1 MRCLLSRLTL
11 KHRIS
16 FSTLRPLT
24 SRGYRLEWQGRRVLL
39 KDEEVRAVF
48 RNVASVDE
56 VEEVVEARRGI
67 WGDRNGGKPDT
78 WVSASSMSTES
89 SKTDS
94 ETTSKQKPDKRSAN
108 MEAQS
113 TKRRKLDDGEDA
125 PLPVY
130 ATKFDEEELK
140 AEERRPK
147 RKVAVMLGYSGTGYK
162 GMQLAP
168 DQKTIEGD
176 LFKAFVQ
183 AGAISKANADDP
195 KKSSFVRCARTDKG
209 VHAAG
214 NIISLKLIIEDEK
227 IVEKINEALAPQI
240 RVWGFERTNNS
251 FSAYQLC
258 DSRIYE
264 YLIPTHSFLPP
275 HPSSWLARKC
285 KEWAEK
291 KDDVAQ
297 WEARQEEVKDYWE
310 KVDEQMIQPI
320 LMEYDESVRR
330 VLQRA
335 LYLTAERQANRQ
347 GKEDGVVTNS
357 KEDEDYSEL
366 DDEEQADDAKA
377 EAAEPEMND
386 NSSSAQVVVAQAG
399 TIPEALQKDDFV
411 ERENNTSAERMEL
424 SEDAVQKTDGTAE
437 TTSKDQQEPSTMH
450 PDRLS
455 RMQPAA
461 RKAKTSSAPTAAP
474 ATKSVSKPAS
484 NITEEQ
490 REARRQ
496 RHKIIAE
503 GVKRLRA
510 AYVAAKRAYRIP
522 DRRKQRLQ
530 DTLDL
535 YLGTR
540 NFHNYTVLKVF
551 DDPSAR
557 RVIKSFQV
565 NPQPILIDGT
575 EWLSLKVHGQ
585 SFMMHQIRKM
595 VGMAA
600 LIVRCGCDPSRIVQS
615 YSAANMSIPKAP
627 ALGLLLE
634 RPVFDSY
641 NKRARAEFDKEPIEF
656 DKYESEMNRFKQE
669 FIYERMYRDE
679 EEQNVFGNFFNHV
692 DNFPSETFLF
702 VTSGG
707 LEATGEDQQAVRE
720 EMEGKSARMNW
731 KRKTGATGS
740 ARREIDVDSDD
751 DDEGGVRQGDGL
763 GEEG

>member
-1 MRCLLSRLTL
+1 MRAAL
-11 KHRIS
+11 
-16 FSTLRPLT
+16 
-24 SRGYRLEWQGRRVLL
+24 
-39 KDEEVRAVF
+39 
-48 RNVASVDE
+48 RNVASADE

-67 WGDRNGGKPDT
+67 WGDPNGGKLDT
-78 WVSASSMSTES
+78 WVRATSTSIES
-89 SKTDS
+89 SKTDAVG
-94 ETTSKQKPDKRSAN
+94 TSKQKPDKRSAN

-113 TKRRKLDDGEDA
+113 SKRRKLDDGEDV

-130 ATKFDEEELK
+130 ATRFDEEELK

-147 RKVAVMLGYSGTGYK
+147 RKVAVLLGYSGTGYK

-214 NIISLKLIIEDEK
+214 NVISLKLIIEDEN
-227 IVEKINEALAPQI
+227 IVEKINDALAPQI

-291 KDDVAQ
+291 KDDVEQ
-297 WEARQEEVKDYWE
+297 WEARQEEVKNYWD
-310 KVDEQMIQPI
+310 KVDEEMIKPI
-320 LMEYDESVRR
+320 LMEYDESIQR

-347 GKEDGVVTNS
+347 GREDGPAVNI
-357 KEDEDYSEL
+357 KEDEDYSDL
-366 DDEEQADDAKA
+366 DDDEQADGTKA
-377 EAAEPEMND
+377 EAAAESEIKD
-386 NSSSAQVVVAQAG
+386 NSDGAQVIVAQAS
-399 TIPEALQKDDFV
+399 TIPANLQKDDFV
-411 ERENNTSAERMEL
+411 EHENNTSMEAKTQP
-424 SEDAVQKTDGTAE
+424 EEAVQKTD
-437 TTSKDQQEPSTMH
+437 QQETSTVH

-455 RMQPAA
+455 RMQPALP
-461 RKAKTSSAPTAAP
+461 KAKAVPAPTA
-474 ATKSVSKPAS
+474 KPAS
-484 NITEEQ
+484 KPLTDEQ

-496 RHKIIAE
+496 RHKTIAE
-503 GVKRLRA
+503 GVKCLRA
-510 AYVAAKRAYRIP
+510 AYVTAKRAYRIP

-530 DTLDL
+530 DTLNL

-540 NFHNYTVLKVF
+540 NYHNYTILKLF

-600 LIVRCGCDPSRIVQS
+600 LIVRCGCDPSRITQS
-615 YSAANMSIPKAP
+615 YGPANMSIPKAP

-641 NKRARAEFDKEPIEF
+641 NKRARAEFDKDPISF
-656 DKYESEMNRFKQE
+656 DKYETEMNRFKQK
-669 FIYERMYRDE
+669 FIYERMYHDE

-707 LEATGEDQQAVRE
+707 LEATGEDQVAVKE
-720 EMEGKSARMNW
+720 AMEGKSARMNW
-731 KRKTGATGS
+731 KKRSGVAAIRKVD
-740 ARREIDVDSDD
+740 IDSDD
-751 DDEGGVRQGDGL
+751 DDEGGAGQGDGL